1 MSRYRKIEN
10 LVYAV
15 FWLLVIAFTAVS
27 GWSLAGEHTLVAG
40 RRILVSVLESHIP
53 LFCLFLLHN
62 VFIAP
67 LFVYR
72 ERKKQ
77 YFILTAA
84 LMMLFVGMQVYSG
97 INERERHDAFTAER
111 QFRPHGRPGEH
122 SGHGGGKHGG
132 PRPGDAP
139 AFAPRRPFSGGFHSH
154 PLMPLSPEMASI
166 LIAFLIISANLGV
179 KYVCHAAEERE
190 KVKTLEN
197 ENLGQQLQYLRYQ
210 INPHFF
216 MNTLNNIHALV
227 DIDPMK
233 AKASILELSKLMRYI
248 LYEGARPMIPLSKEV
263 EFLKQYIA
271 LMRMRY
277 ADDLEVHMEL
287 PEGISEGE
295 VPPLVFVT
303 FVENAFKHGISYE
316 GRSFISV
323 SMSVKGR
330 RLSFRCMNSM
340 HPAPAVDKCS
350 GIGLDNVRKRLTL
363 LYGGDYSMDIAEKDG
378 MYDLHLEIPVKKK

>member
-27 GWSLAGEHTLVAG
+27 GWSLAGEHTLAAG
-40 RRILVSVLESHIP
+40 RRILVSVLVSHIP
-53 LFCLFLLHN
+53 LFCLFLIHDI
-62 VFIAP
+62 FIAP

-72 ERKKQ
+72 DRKKQ
-77 YFILTAA
+77 YFMLTAT
-84 LMMLFVGMQVYSG
+84 LMLLFVGMQVYPVVKD
-97 INERERHDAFTAER
+97 RERHDSFTAER
-111 QFRPHGRPGEH
+111 RFRPYERPGEH
-122 SGHGGGKHGG
+122 PGHGRGMHGG
-132 PRPGDAP
+132 PRSGDVP
-139 AFAPRRPFSGGFHSH
+139 AFAPGRPFSGGFHSH
-154 PLMPLSPEMASI
+154 PLAPLSPEMASI
-166 LIAFLIISANLGV
+166 LIAFLMISANLGV

-190 KVKTLEN
+190 KLKTLEN

-227 DIDPMK
+227 DIDPVK
-233 AKASILELSKLMRYI
+233 AKTSILELSKLMRYL
-248 LYEGARPMIPLSKEV
+248 LYEGARPTIPISKEV
-263 EFLKQYIA
+263 EFLKQYVA

-277 ADDLEVHMEL
+277 ADDLEVRMEL

-330 RLSFRCMNSM
+330 RLSFRCVNSM

-363 LYGGDYSMDIAEKDG
+363 LYGSDYSMDIAEKDG
-378 MYDLHLEIPVKKK
+378 MYDLHLEIPVKK

>member
-27 GWSLAGEHTLVAG
+27 GWSLAGEHTLAAG
-40 RRILVSVLESHIP
+40 RRILVSVLVSHIP
-53 LFCLFLLHN
+53 LFCLFLLHDI
-62 VFIAP
+62 FIAP

-72 ERKKQ
+72 DRKKQ
-77 YFILTAA
+77 YFMLTAA
-84 LMMLFVGMQVYSG
+84 LMLLFVGMQVYPVMK
-97 INERERHDAFTAER
+97 ERERHD
-111 QFRPHGRPGEH
+111 RPVEHHWHGEGRR
-122 SGHGGGKHGG
+122 GG
-132 PRPGDAP
+132 PRPGDVP
-139 AFAPRRPFSGGFHSH
+139 AFGQERLFSGGFHSH
-154 PLMPLSPEMASI
+154 PLAPLSPEMASI
-166 LIAFLIISANLGV
+166 LIAFLMISANLGV

-190 KVKTLEN
+190 KLKTLEN

-227 DIDPMK
+227 DIDPVK
-233 AKASILELSKLMRYI
+233 AKTSILELSKLMRYL
-248 LYEGARPMIPLSKEV
+248 LYEGARPTIPISKEV
-263 EFLKQYIA
+263 EFLKQYVA

-277 ADDLEVHMEL
+277 ADDLEVYMEL

-330 RLSFRCMNSM
+330 RLSFRCVNSM

-350 GIGLDNVRKRLTL
+350 GIGLENVRKRLTL
-363 LYGGDYSMDIAEKDG
+363 LYGSDYSMDIAEKDG
-378 MYDLHLEIPVKKK
+378 MYDLHLEIPVKK